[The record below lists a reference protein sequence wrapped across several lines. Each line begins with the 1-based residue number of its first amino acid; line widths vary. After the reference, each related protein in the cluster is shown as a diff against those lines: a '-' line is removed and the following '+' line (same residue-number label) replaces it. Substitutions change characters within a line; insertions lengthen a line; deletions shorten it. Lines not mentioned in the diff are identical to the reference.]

1 MADKRPSVESDHE
14 DASPKKRQRAKPKL
28 TPALYKATLIEKA
41 DSASIRVT
49 SSTSDVA
56 DAILQRIKKCLDRAK
71 NGPQDEPETK
81 AAVYLASKLMKL
93 HNLEKA
99 DVLAHETPE
108 EQRKYAGSS
117 AVSIQR
123 VDGDCSKRVL
133 KNTYV
138 GDLCLAMQ
146 SFFDCESYTTAPRV
160 LQPSKLYRSS
170 AAGALVV
177 TFYGI
182 AQSTLMAANAFE
194 MVYNQAVEWARSQK
208 GQSSKNSYC
217 IGLAAELSRRA
228 EKEKEEEEAR
238 AKKADEHVLADRIR
252 KENEE
257 AQAKLDRLHELKVV
271 NDDAGASQSQSAA
284 SDSPDHAND
293 GMIEDTLSHVDAVDP
308 VISDSG
314 SNDDEDGSE
323 AGGDAF
329 DYGDWNGF
337 SDNESVASDGDFMD
351 ADIVREEDD
360 QIWEDELEVDVDAQ
374 IDKLAT
380 AMPARDSPPLSPSPM
395 LSQPPSPLLPTDLPL
410 PVTDKDADGN
420 VDPAADAS
428 AQPQR
433 HDSQQTP
440 VEDEDQ
446 ANWASHMQL
455 MTFRENATKI
465 ADDFLK
471 NNGVELSK
479 GRKSTGVKDWN
490 AYKKGAEDSKKIDIH
505 RKAIAAEAENP
516 EQAEVDWDGPKKDAK
531 IRPVW
536 T

>member
-314 SNDDEDGSE
+314 SKSRQPH
-323 AGGDAF
+323 
-329 DYGDWNGF
+329 
-337 SDNESVASDGDFMD
+337 V
-351 ADIVREEDD
+351 EE
-360 QIWEDELEVDVDAQ
+360 IEDE
-374 IDKLAT
+374 AT
-380 AMPARDSPPLSPSPM
+380 QHIGPSSQSCWAMLTAVMTRTGAKPGVM
-395 LSQPPSPLLPTDLPL
+395 LSIMETGTASVTMSLWPQTETSWMPTSFARKMIRFGRMNWRWTSMHRSTSSLQRCPHEIRHPS
-410 PVTDKDADGN
+410 
-420 VDPAADAS
+420 
-428 AQPQR
+428 R
-433 HDSQQTP
+433 HHQC
-440 VEDEDQ
+440 
-446 ANWASHMQL
+446 SHNHRRHC
-455 MTFRENATKI
+455 FRQI
-465 ADDFLK
+465 CHCL
-471 NNGVELSK
+471 
-479 GRKSTGVKDWN
+479 
-490 AYKKGAEDSKKIDIH
+490 
-505 RKAIAAEAENP
+505 
-516 EQAEVDWDGPKKDAK
+516 
-531 IRPVW
+531 
-536 T
+536 